1 MKTFINLMAVAAFSI
16 MLSACVGDSTTNKTA
31 TTPNSTPTSTDI
43 ARKLNMSS
51 AIYQAFRNYSGLPSG
66 TLTLTTDS
74 VGTEVSGK
82 YSVIDYK
89 SIPEGKLVSA
99 GTVSGSTSKL
109 LLVNTYPGCKENMS
123 IYPSSVTND
132 STQVIIYGQD
142 CSGKS
147 IVAIENIKKVS
158 GSLVVANTSIAKQP
172 HIVDMTIS
180 ASSAD
185 NVTFLGTLT
194 LNNSPL
200 KLSGKATVVGYNS
213 DSRSNAV
220 PFEADVRFNVTNFS
234 GHLFSPVDVL
244 TFPDDSTYIH
254 LKEKTGI
261 DRFIVNIT
269 DTYPLTQSI
278 LLGELDTPS
287 TTIYNFTPPLAPL

>member
-1 MKTFINLMAVAAFSI
+1 MAVVV
-16 MLSACVGDSTTNKTA
+16 LSFILTACIGSSTTNQTA
-31 TTPNSTPTSTDI
+31 IIPEPPPPIDL

-74 VGTEVSGK
+74 VGTEVFGK

-89 SIPEGKLVSA
+89 SNRGGILVSA
-99 GTVSGSTSKL
+99 GTVTGSTSKL
-109 LLVNTYPGCKENMS
+109 LLVNTYSSCKENMS
-123 IYPSSVTND
+123 IYPSSVIND
-132 STQVIIYGQD
+132 TTQVIIYGQD

-147 IVAIENIKKVS
+147 IVAIENIKKVP
-158 GSLVVANTSIAKQP
+158 GSLVVANTSLSKQP

-194 LNNSPL
+194 LNNAPL
-200 KLSGKATVVGYNS
+200 KLSGKATAVGYS
-213 DSRSNAV
+213 TDSRSNAV

-254 LKEKTGI
+254 LKEGSGI
-261 DRFIVNIT
+261 DKFIVNIT
-269 DTYPLTQSI
+269 DTYPSIQSI
-278 LLGELDTPS
+278 LLGDLDTPG
-287 TTIYNFTPPLAPL
+287 TTNYNFTPPPAPL